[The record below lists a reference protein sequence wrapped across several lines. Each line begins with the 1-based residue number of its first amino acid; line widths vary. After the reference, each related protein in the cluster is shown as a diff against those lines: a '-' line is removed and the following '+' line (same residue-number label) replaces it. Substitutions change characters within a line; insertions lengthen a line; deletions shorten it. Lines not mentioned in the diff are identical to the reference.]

1 MKFNE
6 IVGESGHLD
15 LGIQK
20 HAKVGEVLATVRRR
34 RHHQHTLNDIELEI
48 HKLRQSGTDDEDVA
62 KWKARDG
69 NYKAKFVT
77 RDTWYQIRTAKP
89 SVNWYKGVWFSQ
101 STPKYTFMSWLAF
114 QNRLATG
121 ERIATWNIN
130 ANTGCVL
137 CNEPIETRNHL
148 FFSCSYSMK
157 VWEQLAKGLLKHR
170 FVSDWERITVLL
182 FNPPFDKTT
191 TYLF

>member
-1 MKFNE
+1 MAKQFHKVEVHNGHNTSFWFDSWSDLGCLEE
-6 IVGESGHLD
+6 IVGERGHLD

-20 HAKVGEVLATVRRR
+20 PAKVGE
-34 RHHQHTLNDIELEI
+34 
-48 HKLRQSGTDDEDVA
+48 SGTDDEDVA

-114 QNRLATG
+114 QNRLAT
-121 ERIATWNIN
+121 
-130 ANTGCVL
+130 
-137 CNEPIETRNHL
+137 
-148 FFSCSYSMK
+148 
-157 VWEQLAKGLLKHR
+157 
-170 FVSDWERITVLL
+170 
-182 FNPPFDKTT
+182 
-191 TYLF
+191 